1 MKGFIKGCGI
11 VVLFLLG
18 AGLALTIAGCALGG
32 PQQITN
38 VVRDVTDGKVNINL
52 DPSGDNWGINIG
64 GVSSDDVKDALKG
77 IMDNK
82 IYDMDDFGSLF
93 NNGKETLS
101 GDVEKYRIDASDIE
115 KLRLDIGGCEL
126 TIKESEDD
134 DFWAE
139 AKNVQKFQTYV
150 DGNTLRVVNTS
161 KEKNLTGLNI
171 KNMKITLYVP
181 SDFVCEKA
189 EVELGA
195 GILLSEGFV
204 AKKAEFKIGAGELKL
219 GSMDCDDVEIEV
231 GAGNVEIARA
241 NLDKLEVKIGAGNMS
256 LEGSIHKDAKV
267 KCSLGNI
274 NLKLKN
280 AFDDFDYRVECAAGN
295 INLNGKQYTGLAK
308 EEKIDNEADQDMKL
322 ECAAGNIEV
331 MFE

>member
-11 VVLFLLG
+11 IVLFLLG

-38 VVRDVTDGKVNINL
+38 VVRDVTDGKVDINL
-52 DPSGDNWGINIG
+52 DSNNWGINIG

-82 IYDMDDFGSLF
+82 IYNMDDFGSVF

-101 GDVEKYRIDASDIE
+101 GDVEKYSIDAAGVE

-126 TIKESEDD
+126 TIKESDD
-134 DFWAE
+134 DNFWVE
-139 AKNVQKFQTYV
+139 AKNVQKFQAYV
-150 DGNTLRVVNTS
+150 DGETLRVVNTS
-161 KEKNLTGLNI
+161 KEKSLTGLNI
-171 KNMKITLYVP
+171 KNVKITLYLP
-181 SDFVCEKA
+181 TDFTCEKA

-195 GILLSEGFV
+195 GILLSDSFV
-204 AKKAEFKIGAGELKL
+204 AEKAEFKIGAGELKL
-219 GSMDCDDVEIEV
+219 GSMDCDEMEIEV
-231 GAGNVEIARA
+231 GAGNVEISNA
-241 NLDKLEVKIGAGNMS
+241 NVDKLNVKIGAGNMS
-256 LEGSIHKDAKV
+256 FDGTVYKDAKV

-280 AFDDFDYRVECAAGN
+280 EFEDFNYKVECALGN
-295 INLNGKQYTGLAK
+295 IKLNGKQYSGLAK
-308 EEKIDNEADQDMKL
+308 EEKIDHGADQDMKL
-322 ECAAGNIEV
+322 ECATGNIEV

>member
-32 PQQITN
+32 PRQITN
-38 VVRDVTDGKVNINL
+38 VVRDVTDGKVDINL
-52 DPSGDNWGINIG
+52 DSNNWGINIG

-82 IYDMDDFGSLF
+82 IYNMDDFGSVF

-101 GDVEKYRIDASDIE
+101 GDVEKYSIDAAGVE
-115 KLRLDIGGCEL
+115 KLRFDIGGCEL
-126 TIKESEDD
+126 TIKESDD
-134 DFWAE
+134 DNFWVE
-139 AKNVQKFQTYV
+139 AKNVQKFQAYV
-150 DGNTLRVVNTS
+150 DGETLRVVNTS
-161 KEKNLTGLNI
+161 KEKSLTGLNI
-171 KNMKITLYVP
+171 KNVKITLYLP
-181 SDFVCEKA
+181 TDFTCENA

-195 GILLSEGFV
+195 GILLSDSFV
-204 AKKAEFKIGAGELKL
+204 AEKAEFKIGAGELKL
-219 GSMDCDDVEIEV
+219 GSMDCDEMEIEV
-231 GAGNVEIARA
+231 GAGNVEISNA
-241 NLDKLEVKIGAGNMS
+241 NVEKLNVKIGAGNMS
-256 LEGSIHKDAKV
+256 FEGSIYKDAKV

-280 AFDDFDYRVECAAGN
+280 EFEDFNYKVECALGN
-295 INLNGKQYTGLAK
+295 IKLNGKQYSGLAK
-308 EEKIDNEADQDMKL
+308 EEKIDNGADQDMKL
-322 ECAAGNIEV
+322 ECATGNIEV